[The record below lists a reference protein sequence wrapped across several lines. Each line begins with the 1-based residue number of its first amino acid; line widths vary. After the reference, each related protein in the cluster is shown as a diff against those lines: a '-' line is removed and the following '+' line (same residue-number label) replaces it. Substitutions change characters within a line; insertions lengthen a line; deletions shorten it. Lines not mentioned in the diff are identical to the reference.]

1 MTNEVPLIFSRK
13 LRIHFNREGLSQIS
27 GQPFYLWLLGISPI
41 LHLYAV
47 NFGLVI
53 DREVFTSCAVMLAAT
68 TIAFAVMNVLVGSRH
83 KTACILSVASI
94 CFSLGGH
101 LYLEVFLRKSLL
113 VWTLAI
119 AAFALFVMGVIYRSD
134 KRKLFAAAT
143 FPLNLVSLALLAGSV
158 TAIVSSYN
166 DMSSFALIAVTNAPS
181 SSRAKVADSTSHPDI
196 YYIVPDGYPSD
207 AWLDEAMGYDNSAFT
222 RALEE
227 RGFVVPEHAQ
237 SNYGATMHSLASTL
251 NMRFYDSN
259 PTSMDDLDYLRLSVV
274 DSEVAAY
281 LQRQGYTYIQLMSHF
296 FFPSS
301 IADINRDFT
310 PSGAIEIEVDP
321 SDLSIAAFKNNSE
334 EGAPELLDPRSSY
347 KQSFVSLYLDT
358 TLLRVLKSQ
367 VDKLFLRDE
376 FMPYSMKDGE
386 RFLDTVANVAAIA
399 FMPEAT
405 FTFAHLYKPHEPTV
419 FNKQGDIIGKVFQ
432 PSAEEWLDELEFIN
446 SAFLE
451 MVDAI
456 IENSD
461 NPPVILIQA
470 DHGSLF
476 GKSRTAD
483 RRHIHFDVYAAAYL
497 PEEYSLTPPRPFTL
511 VNTFPL
517 ILNAIF
523 DTDFELHPDRLF
535 EVSSYNAAFD
545 ISDVTDLFLNK

>member
-1 MTNEVPLIFSRK
+1 MRK
-13 LRIHFNREGLSQIS
+13 GLSQVL
-27 GQPFYLWLLGISPI
+27 GQPFYLWLLGIYPI
-41 LHLYAV
+41 LHLYSV

-53 DREVFTSCAVMLAAT
+53 DREVITSCAIMLAAT
-68 TIAFAVMNVLVGSRH
+68 TIAFAVTNVLVGSRR
-83 KTACILSVASI
+83 KTAFILSVASI

-101 LYLEVFLRKSLL
+101 LYVNVFMPKSLF
-113 VWTLAI
+113 VWTLMI
-119 AAFALFVMGVIYRSD
+119 AAFALFVMGLLYR
-134 KRKLFAAAT
+134 KGKHTFFAAAT
-143 FPLNLVSLALLAGSV
+143 FPLNLVSLALLAGPV
-158 TAIVSSYN
+158 VAIVSGYN
-166 DMSSFALIAVTNAPS
+166 DLSSFALIAVTDAPS
-181 SSRAKVADSTSHPDI
+181 SPHAKVADSASHPDV
-196 YYIVPDGYPSD
+196 YYIIPDGYPSD

-227 RGFVVPEHAQ
+227 RGFVVAHQAQ
-237 SNYGATMHSLASTL
+237 SNYGTTMHSLASAL
-251 NMRFYDSN
+251 NMRFYNSN
-259 PTSMDDLDYLRLSVV
+259 PTAMEDLDYLRLSVV
-274 DSEVAAY
+274 DSEVAAF
-281 LQRQGYTYIQLMSHF
+281 LQQQGYTYIQLMSGF

-321 SDLSIAAFKNNSE
+321 SNLSVAAFKNHSE
-334 EGAPELLDPRSSY
+334 EDDPNLLDPRNSY
-347 KQSFVSLYLDT
+347 KQSFLSLYLDT
-358 TLLRVLKSQ
+358 TLLRILQSQ
-367 VDKLFLRDE
+367 LDKLLLRDE
-376 FMPYSMKDGE
+376 FMPYLMKDGE
-386 RFLDTVANVAAIA
+386 RFLDTVADLAAIA
-399 FMPEAT
+399 LMPEAT

-419 FNKQGDIIGKVFQ
+419 FNKQGEVIGKVFQ

-461 NPPVILIQA
+461 NPPVILLQA
-470 DHGSLF
+470 DHGSLY

-497 PEEYSLTPPRPFTL
+497 PDDYATTPPRPFTL
-511 VNTFPL
+511 INTFPL

-523 DTDFELHPDRLF
+523 DTDFELQPDRLF
-535 EVSSYNAAFD
+535 EVSAYTAAFD

>member
-1 MTNEVPLIFSRK
+1 M
-13 LRIHFNREGLSQIS
+13 
-27 GQPFYLWLLGISPI
+27 GQPFYLWLLGIYPI

-47 NFGLVI
+47 NFGLVV
-53 DREVFTSCAVMLAAT
+53 DHEVFTSCAVMLAAT
-68 TIAFAVMNVLVGSRH
+68 TIAFAVINIPVGSRH
-83 KTACILSVASI
+83 KTASILSVASI

-101 LYLEVFLRKSLL
+101 LYVEVFLPKSLL
-113 VWTLAI
+113 LWTLMI
-119 AAFALFVMGVIYRSD
+119 AAFALFVMGALYRSG
-134 KRKLFAAAT
+134 KRKIFAAAT
-143 FPLNLVSLALLAGSV
+143 FPLNLVSLALLAGPLV
-158 TAIVSSYN
+158 AIVSGYYEL
-166 DMSSFALIAVTNAPS
+166 SSFALIAVTNAPS
-181 SSRAKVADSTSHPDI
+181 NSRAKLADSTSHPDI
-196 YYIVPDGYPSD
+196 YYIIPDGYPSD

-227 RGFVVPEHAQ
+227 RGFVVAEQAQ

-281 LQRQGYTYIQLMSHF
+281 LLQQGYTYIHLMSHF

-301 IADINRDFT
+301 IADVNRDFT
-310 PSGAIEIEVDP
+310 PSGPIEIEVDP

-334 EGAPELLDPRSSY
+334 AGPPELFDPRSSY
-347 KQSFVSLYLDT
+347 KQSFLSLYLDT

-376 FMPYSMKDGE
+376 FLPYSMKDGQ

-405 FTFAHLYKPHEPTV
+405 FTFVHLYKPHEPTV
-419 FNKQGDIIGKVFQ
+419 FNKQGDVIGKVYQ

-446 SAFLE
+446 SAFLD

-456 IENSD
+456 FENSD
-461 NPPVILIQA
+461 NPPVILLQA
-470 DHGSLF
+470 DHGSLY

-497 PEEYSLTPPRPFTL
+497 PDAFSFSPPRPFTL

-517 ILNAIF
+517 TLNAIF
-523 DTDFELHPDRLF
+523 DTDFELQPDRLF
-535 EVSSYNAAFD
+535 EVSSYTTAFD
-545 ISDVTDLFLNK
+545 VSDVTDLFLNK